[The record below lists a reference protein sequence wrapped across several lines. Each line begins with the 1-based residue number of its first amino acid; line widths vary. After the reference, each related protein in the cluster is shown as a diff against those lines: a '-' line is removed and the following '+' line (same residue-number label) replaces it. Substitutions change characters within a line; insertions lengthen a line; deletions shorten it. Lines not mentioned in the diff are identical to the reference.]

1 MRKRSSTTYFK
12 ILLLTIVLL
21 ISGAH
26 MEAADEDDSKLKPVN
41 VERNTEG
48 ASCSLRKNVQGANQM
63 LYANLSEGFK
73 NEEEVTEGDDQTIK
87 TFTREEVAKHN
98 TKKDAWVIYK
108 NKIYEITYYLL
119 FHPGGEDILS
129 EQAGNDI
136 TDYVFQ
142 YHPWVNVER
151 ILEHNYKGR
160 TK

>member
-1 MRKRSSTTYFK
+1 MHKRNSTAHFK

-26 MEAADEDDSKLKPVN
+26 MQEPEGEDNKLKPVN
-41 VERNTEG
+41 VERNKEEAT
-48 ASCSLRKNVQGANQM
+48 CSLRKNIQGANQM

-73 NEEEVTEGDDQTIK
+73 NEEELTEGNEKAIK

-98 TKKDAWVIYK
+98 TKKDAWVIFK
-108 NKIYEITYYLL
+108 NKVYEITYYLL
-119 FHPGGEDILS
+119 YHPGGEDILA
-129 EQAGNDI
+129 EQAGNDV
-136 TDYVFQ
+136 TEYVFQ

-151 ILEHNYKGR
+151 ILEHTYKGM